1 MLSWDDFEE
10 KEVKPLPKTEIESP
24 LKEELKKSV
33 SKEETLGVA
42 SVSYTH
48 LTLPTTIEV

>member
-24 LKEELKKSV
+24 IKVESKKSV
-33 SKEETLGVA
+33 S
-42 SVSYTH
+42 S
-48 LTLPTTIEV
+48 

>member
-24 LKEELKKSV
+24 INCLL
-33 SKEETLGVA
+33 
-42 SVSYTH
+42 YTSDAAD
-48 LTLPTTIEV
+48 EV